1 MKKKT
6 SVLLV
11 DNSGKENT
19 IIQIPTQILLN
30 WKRYFL
36 ILNSIILILL
46 SIIGVFIYQKTSEMY
61 KEKLAR
67 ANKIKSLIDIKKA
80 KQSFQSIDESIFQI
94 NKFLDERGLQ
104 EFRLKNSGGVQED
117 FEITDINEI
126 AEYYDKKI
134 QNIEQTLTITPVGL
148 PSHGEISSTFGYR
161 NNPFGGY
168 STERHSGL
176 DFRGNIGDPV
186 KTTAKGKV
194 AFAGVKGGYGNCI
207 IIEHSNQ
214 LSTLYGHLSK
224 INVTINQE
232 VIPGE
237 IIGEVGNTGRST
249 GPHLH
254 YEVLK
259 NDERIDPKLFLK
271 LK

>member
-46 SIIGVFIYQKTSEMY
+46 SIIGVFIYQKTSKMY

-134 QNIEQTLTITPVGL
+134 QNIEQTLTITPV
-148 PSHGEISSTFGYR
+148 
-161 NNPFGGY
+161 
-168 STERHSGL
+168 
-176 DFRGNIGDPV
+176 
-186 KTTAKGKV
+186 
-194 AFAGVKGGYGNCI
+194 
-207 IIEHSNQ
+207 
-214 LSTLYGHLSK
+214 
-224 INVTINQE
+224 
-232 VIPGE
+232 
-237 IIGEVGNTGRST
+237 
-249 GPHLH
+249 
-254 YEVLK
+254 
-259 NDERIDPKLFLK
+259 
-271 LK
+271 

>member
-19 IIQIPTQILLN
+19 IIQIPTRILLN
-30 WKRYFL
+30 WKKYFL
-36 ILNSIILILL
+36 ILNSIILILMG
-46 SIIGVFIYQKTSEMY
+46 IIGVFIYQKTSEHY

-67 ANKIKSLIDIKKA
+67 ANKIKSLIDLKKA
-80 KQSFQSIDESIFQI
+80 KESFQSIDQSIYNI
-94 NKFLDERGLQ
+94 NKFLDERGL
-104 EFRLKNSGGVQED
+104 ENFRLKNSGGVQQD

-126 AEYYDKKI
+126 TEYYDKKI
-134 QNIEQTLTITPVGL
+134 QNLEKTLTITPIGL
-148 PSHGEISSTFGYR
+148 PSVGTITSKFGYR

-168 STERHSGL
+168 STEHHSGL
-176 DFRGNIGDPV
+176 DFRGRIGDAV

-194 AFAGVKGGYGNCI
+194 IYAGVKGGYGNCI
-207 IIEHSNQ
+207 IIEHSDQ
-214 LSTLYGHLSK
+214 IKTLYGHLNK
-224 INVTINQE
+224 IKVKLNQQ
-232 VIPGE
+232 VMPGQV
-237 IIGEVGNTGRST
+237 IGELGSTGRST

-259 NDERIDPKLFLK
+259 NNERVDPKLFLK
-271 LK
+271 F